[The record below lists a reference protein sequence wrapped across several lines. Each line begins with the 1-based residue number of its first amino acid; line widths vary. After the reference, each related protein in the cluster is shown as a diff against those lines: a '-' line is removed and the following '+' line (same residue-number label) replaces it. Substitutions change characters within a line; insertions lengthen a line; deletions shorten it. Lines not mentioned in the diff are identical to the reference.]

1 MTDQTGAIPPEYAAQ
16 AAQAVGSIQA
26 GQAADAAE
34 SIEQIKQAAVRAALT
49 EFEQQLAAQMAASQ
63 AQHTAAQDQIQALM
77 AQLQRVR
84 AQAGPPMVVLLGD
97 AISQRLHSIAA
108 AQPNFGGAH
117 WAGVL
122 SQADRLAEVAHGLAE
137 GAEGVSFAQLGT
149 LAAGVVKF
157 LTRIHPRVSSAP
169 LEGADV
175 ALDELERLEEAA
187 DDLAAQAPGS
197 LAPAPAAAG

>member
-1 MTDQTGAIPPEYAAQ
+1 MTEQQPGAIPPEYAAQ

-34 SIEQIKQAAVRAALT
+34 SIEQIKAAAVRAALT
-49 EFEQQLAAQMAASQ
+49 DFEQQLAARMAVSQ

-77 AQLQRVR
+77 AQLNRVR

-97 AISQRLHSIAA
+97 AIKTRLHSIASA
-108 AQPNFGGAH
+108 HPNFGGVH

-122 SQADRLAEVAHGLAE
+122 SQADRLAEVAHALADGTE
-137 GAEGVSFAQLGT
+137 EGVTVAQLGT
-149 LAAGVVKF
+149 LAAGVARF
-157 LTRIHPRVSSAP
+157 LTRIHPKVSAAP

-175 ALDELERLEEAA
+175 ALDELDRLGEAA

-197 LAPAPAAAG
+197 LAPAAG